1 MMGLEDIIKNVKEA
15 LPNITPTPPGLKRES
30 SVYDLKSRL
39 EWGEPALT
47 ILDVRPRELFND
59 SHVMGAM
66 DFPLTELVTLA
77 KGSLEPERDIYLYGA
92 NDQETA
98 QAAAT
103 LREAGFRSVAE
114 LKGGLTEWKA
124 VGGSTEG
131 TVDAREEPGEHA
143 YNVVS
148 QVKHHM
154 DTQKIDFE

>member
-1 MMGLEDIIKNVKEA
+1 MEKIQDLIQDAKEA
-15 LPNITPTPPGLKRES
+15 LPNVTPTPPGLKQES

-47 ILDVRPRELFND
+47 ILDVRPREAFNK
-59 SHVMGAM
+59 SHILGSM
-66 DFPLTELVTLA
+66 DFPLQELVTLA
-77 KGSLEPERDIYLYGA
+77 KNSLEADRDIYIYGS
-92 NDQETA
+92 DEQETA
-98 QAAAT
+98 QAASM

-124 VGGSTEG
+124 IGGPTEG
-131 TVDAREEPGEHA
+131 AIDAREEPGEHA

-154 DTQKIDFE
+154 ATQKIDFE